1 MTSTHREPAN
11 LSRSLDNFADYE
23 LLTVPEVAECLR
35 IGEDLAYELVAR
47 GDLPSVRLGRKIR
60 LPAFG
65 LKQWIIRE
73 SGASPDR
80 PHRVVSLPHH

>member
-1 MTSTHREPAN
+1 MASAYKKPTTAP
-11 LSRSLDNFADYE
+11 RSLDNFADYE

-65 LKQWIIRE
+65 LKQWIIRA

-80 PHRVVSLPHH
+80 AHEVVSLPHH

>member
-1 MTSTHREPAN
+1 LTGLRC
-11 LSRSLDNFADYE
+11 LDDFSDYD

-35 IGEDLAYELVAR
+35 IGEDLVYELVAR

-65 LKQWIIRE
+65 LKQWIVRE
-73 SGASPDR
+73 SRTSPDGSGG
-80 PHRVVSLPHH
+80 VVSLPHH